1 MYELVFWKYIDGVY
15 LNNHLVYEAILNNEI
30 VEGLDEIPIIIILN
44 RIQNSFSDWEK
55 VDENSWKNSIGSG
68 AFQIKFTAQSVKIDC
83 YGTQGK
89 HMEMLVNIIEEFKYL
104 LYDQQIPIRYDEFQ
118 E

>member
-104 LYDQQIPIRYDEFQ
+104 LYDPQIPIRYDEFQ